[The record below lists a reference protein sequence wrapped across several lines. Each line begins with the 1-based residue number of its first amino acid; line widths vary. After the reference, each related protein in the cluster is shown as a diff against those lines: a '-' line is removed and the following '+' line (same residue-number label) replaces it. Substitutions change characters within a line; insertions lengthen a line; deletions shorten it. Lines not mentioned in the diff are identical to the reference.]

1 MKVILNKY
9 CIISR
14 VLFALPDERE
24 AVPKDVDDIHPDSR
38 LKKKQIRASTFFEDF
53 FVRVDERIQT
63 IKIHE
68 AAFLH
73 LLRRRF
79 GNTLKSDGA
88 VAHRCL
94 QCMKFCV
101 HSGIK
106 QGERQKKGGESMN

>member
-14 VLFALPDERE
+14 VLFALPDEGE
-24 AVPKDVDDIHPDSR
+24 TIAKDVDDIHPDFR
-38 LKKKQIRASTFFEDF
+38 FKKKQIRASAFFEDSLM
-53 FVRVDERIQT
+53 RVDERIQT
-63 IKIHE
+63 IKIYE

-106 QGERQKKGGESMN
+106 QVERQKKGGESMN